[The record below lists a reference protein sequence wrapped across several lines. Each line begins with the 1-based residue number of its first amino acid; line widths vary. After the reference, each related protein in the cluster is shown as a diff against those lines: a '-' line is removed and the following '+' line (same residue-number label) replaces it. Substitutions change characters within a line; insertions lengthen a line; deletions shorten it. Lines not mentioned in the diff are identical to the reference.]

1 MAALVIIGSV
11 LTITGFIVGWV
22 LADNHF
28 FWNRQDWASKI
39 EGRF

>member
-1 MAALVIIGSV
+1 MVLIIIGSV
-11 LTITGFIVGWV
+11 LTVTGFIIGWI
-22 LADNHF
+22 LADNKL